1 MAHKY
6 WMQQKQ
12 QQPQIAQT
20 VASLQIDVEG
30 RMHAQAMRLLHKRFL
45 TEMTRAPKPDAA
57 AVEQA
62 ALQVLKG
69 SQDITASLRTARAH
83 GKTASFAFHAD
94 DVEYHETISRILQ
107 TGPRPVACGP
117 QQPERRAWGLEEV
130 SEAALA
136 AVLEA
141 YCNLATV
148 GVEMLRQVVTVRGM
162 PQGLMNAVEQGSAS
176 VKVYGVFLL
185 SQLAIAGPETAIK
198 IALLPGLPEACC
210 RAISTSS
217 KSEKLTFNWALLVNN
232 VAALGGEDAVR
243 ALTAHGMLVRE
254 LGAWLDNAHDA
265 ATLQRLTGVQA
276 GCMRSACTL

>member
-12 QQPQIAQT
+12 QQPQNATPVANLQT
-20 VASLQIDVEG
+20 EIEG
-30 RMHAQAMRLLHKRFL
+30 RTHVQAMRLLHKRFL
-45 TEMTRAPKPDAA
+45 SEMTRAPKPDAA
-57 AVEQA
+57 AAEEA

-69 SQDITASLRTARAH
+69 SQDITASLRAARAH
-83 GKTASFAFHAD
+83 GQTAPFAFHAD

-276 GCMRSACTL
+276 GCMRSVCAL